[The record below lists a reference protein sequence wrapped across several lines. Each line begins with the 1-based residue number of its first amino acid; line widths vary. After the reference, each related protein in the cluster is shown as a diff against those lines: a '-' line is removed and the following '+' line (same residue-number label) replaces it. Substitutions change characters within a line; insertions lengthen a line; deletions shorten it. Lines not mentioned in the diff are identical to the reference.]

1 MPTPEVKWICYKK
14 LWINNLYDEYQWIQQ
29 IEPAYSAIL
38 WHFILRQL
46 VTKSKGQSGTQL
58 SSSATPNTVGGTGDH
73 AKRNSIFLLL
83 SRRTRFERLL
93 GHRSENGLARA
104 PLVLKHT
111 LISHTRE
118 TSIKNYVTSP
128 DFTASDGAKVK
139 MRNLMPPPFCVC
151 VCIKVSYI
159 L

>member
-1 MPTPEVKWICYKK
+1 M
-14 LWINNLYDEYQWIQQ
+14 
-29 IEPAYSAIL
+29 
-38 WHFILRQL
+38 
-46 VTKSKGQSGTQL
+46 
-58 SSSATPNTVGGTGDH
+58 GGTGDH
-73 AKRNSIFLLL
+73 TKRNSISLLL

-111 LISHTRE
+111 LISQMRE

-139 MRNLMPPPFCVC
+139 MRNLMPPPFGVC
-151 VCIKVSYI
+151 VHQGFLYSLTTGSDLTREFRAFAFKYKESS
-159 L
+159 